1 MSHEDIK
8 NHHTITETL
17 NKLKLLVEEAELW
30 VVKQVP
36 RVEDTGGGKVRREEE
51 GDMEGEEGGGK
62 GRGKVRRE
70 EGR

>member
-36 RVEDTGGGKVRREEE
+36 RVEDTGGGKVRREE
-51 GDMEGEEGGGK
+51 
-62 GRGKVRRE
+62 GRG